1 MGHMRRGHRILDL
14 LLAVWIVGW
23 IVLAYQVAS
32 EVRGLR
38 DLSET
43 VTTTGVAVR
52 ESGEA
57 LTTLSDL
64 PVVGDQI
71 EEPAQ
76 RIQQAGKSAV
86 ASGRSTADS
95 IDTLSVLLAI
105 AIGGIPP
112 IAVLGIYL
120 QLRREQEATRQ
131 ARDRP
136 ARRAD

>member
-1 MGHMRRGHRILDL
+1 MSRRHRVLDL

-23 IVLAYQVAS
+23 LVLAYQVAA

-43 VTTTGVAVR
+43 VTKTGVAVR

-57 LTTLSDL
+57 LSTLSDL
-64 PVVGDQI
+64 PLVEDRV

-76 RIQQAGKSAV
+76 RIEQAGQSAV
-86 ASGRSTADS
+86 DSGRSTRDS
-95 IDTLSVLLAI
+95 IESLSVLLAI

-112 IAVLGIYL
+112 IAVLGIYI
-120 QLRREQEATRQ
+120 QLRREQAAARQ
-131 ARDRP
+131 ARP
-136 ARRAD
+136 ARRDLAG